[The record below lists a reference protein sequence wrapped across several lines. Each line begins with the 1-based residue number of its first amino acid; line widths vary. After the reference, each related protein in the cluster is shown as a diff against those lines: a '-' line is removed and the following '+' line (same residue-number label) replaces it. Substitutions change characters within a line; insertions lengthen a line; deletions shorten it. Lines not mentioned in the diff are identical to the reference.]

1 MRISKALLRF
11 LKTNQLLVLTLLFLV
26 PLADSLSSG
35 KSSDLLI
42 FGILALYF
50 LFSRIYKISSKITF
64 YFCLSLLGV
73 MFVEFLLLGPAP
85 KTEKAAVWLVLFLLL
100 GIIQQWRE

>member
-1 MRISKALLRF
+1 MRMPKALIQF
-11 LKTNQLLVLTLLFLV
+11 LKTNRLLVLTLLFLV

-42 FGILALYF
+42 FGILALYW
-50 LFSRIYKISSKITF
+50 LASKIYKTSSKITF
-64 YFCLSLLGV
+64 YFCLLLLGI
-73 MFVEFLLLGPAP
+73 MFIEFLLLGPVP